1 MVRASLGNCSQQ
13 GPECPW
19 AQLYLKGS
27 FKEEEASGLR
37 TVFFFFFEYN
47 CYTPLCYRQNRLGK
61 TASFY
66 SSFVPCTST
75 PLQTDTHTRKHG
87 LNREHYCLGSALAT
101 MQRRPVTHVAQG
113 PSAVTGAISLP
124 RRAPEQWFCPPSLRL
139 CFLFPLGSLGKET
152 LGIPIPECA
161 ENISVK
167 SPARREQSPRAD
179 QQLAFSQI
187 ITAPGAW
194 RQHVHLLFL
203 HLERLES
210 DRLSWEGGAG
220 RLTNIPHCCLR
231 LWAPAALQLWAPGSC
246 PHGTLRIVRFSTITW
261 SDRLSLVLRF
271 PRTKGPGV
279 SLVNQWLYF
288 NSGKVFNPSSG
299 KHSKLVANGYHHRK
313 NTSLFFF

>member
-66 SSFVPCTST
+66 SSFVPCTPT

-187 ITAPGAW
+187 ITAPGA
-194 RQHVHLLFL
+194 
-203 HLERLES
+203 
-210 DRLSWEGGAG
+210 
-220 RLTNIPHCCLR
+220 
-231 LWAPAALQLWAPGSC
+231 
-246 PHGTLRIVRFSTITW
+246 
-261 SDRLSLVLRF
+261 
-271 PRTKGPGV
+271 
-279 SLVNQWLYF
+279 
-288 NSGKVFNPSSG
+288 
-299 KHSKLVANGYHHRK
+299 
-313 NTSLFFF
+313 